1 MGRFQRAAGLV
12 ILGGSWSAA
21 ILLMVVVSRSP
32 KAAVEAPAEAVVFGA
47 WRILYDANAPSIVTV
62 VSAVGLA
69 IFCAWAVSSL
79 ERRVATNA
87 RRSETGTRTPLVPK
101 IVMAESHGEFAGPV
115 TITVLI
121 PAHNEERCLGATI
134 ASLREQS
141 RQPDRVIVVA
151 DNCSDRTVDIAR
163 AAGVEVFETV
173 GNTKKEAGGLNQAL
187 ADVLPHQGDNDLIV
201 VMDADTMIGR
211 DFLKSAARSM
221 ADDRAL
227 MAIGGLFY
235 GEPGGG
241 LIGLFQRNEYA
252 RYARD
257 LRRRRGL
264 VFVLTGTASVF
275 RPRALRTVAA
285 ERGRLIPGVPGQ
297 YFDTM
302 ALTEDNEITLAL
314 KSLGG
319 LVISPADCTVVTEI
333 MPTWRALWVQRLR
346 WQRGAVENLG
356 AYGLRTQTWRYW
368 IQQLGIGYG
377 VVALSGYVALMVV
390 TALALSS
397 VIVFPFWL
405 GVGGVFA
412 AERVITVW
420 RGGWAARA
428 VAVLIIPELLYAL
441 FLAIVFVKGVA
452 DITGDR
458 TATWHYADRR
468 EPTFQVGS

>member
-21 ILLMVVVSRSP
+21 ILLFIVVSRSP
-32 KAAVEAPAEAVVFGA
+32 KAAVDAPADAVLFGV
-47 WRILYDANAPSIVTV
+47 WRILYDVNAPSVVTI

-79 ERRVATNA
+79 ERRVSTNT

-101 IVMAESHGEFAGPV
+101 VVMAESRGRFDGPV

-121 PAHNEERCLGATI
+121 PAHNEENCLGATI
-134 ASLREQS
+134 ESLREQT
-141 RQPDRVIVVA
+141 RKPDRIIVVA
-151 DNCSDRTVDIAR
+151 DNCTDRTVDIAR
-163 AAGVEVFETV
+163 AAGVEVFETI
-173 GNTKKEAGGLNQAL
+173 GNRDKKAGALNQAL
-187 ADVLPHQGDNDLIV
+187 AGVLPQQGPNDLV
-201 VMDADTMIGR
+201 MAMDADTVLGERFLESAGR
-211 DFLKSAARSM
+211 RM
-221 ADDRAL
+221 TDDRAL

-241 LIGLFQRNEYA
+241 LIGLFQRNEYT

-275 RPRALRTVAA
+275 RPHALRTVAA

-319 LVISPADCTVVTEI
+319 LVISPADCTVITEI

-356 AYGLRTQTWRYW
+356 AYGLRMQTWRYW

-377 VVALSGYVALMVV
+377 VIALGTYLALMVITTV
-390 TALALSS
+390 AVDN
-397 VIVFPFWL
+397 VILFPFWL
-405 GVGGVFA
+405 GIGALFA
-412 AERVITVW
+412 VERTITVW

-428 VAVLIIPELLYAL
+428 LAILVLPELIYAM
-441 FLAIVFVKGVA
+441 FLAIVYVKGVA
-452 DITGDR
+452 DITGAR
-458 TATWHYADRR
+458 TATWHYVERPG
-468 EPTFQVGS
+468 PTVQVGS

>member
-21 ILLMVVVSRSP
+21 ILLVIIVSRSP
-32 KAAVEAPAEAVVFGA
+32 KAAVDAPADAVVFGV
-47 WRILYDANAPSIVTV
+47 WRILYDVNAPSVITII
-62 VSAVGLA
+62 SAVGLA

-79 ERRVATNA
+79 ERRVSTSA
-87 RRSETGTRTPLVPK
+87 RRSETGSRTPLVPK
-101 IVMAESHGEFAGPV
+101 IVMADSRGVFDGPV

-121 PAHNEERCLGATI
+121 PAHNEENCLGATI
-134 ASLREQS
+134 ASLQMQR

-151 DNCSDRTVDIAR
+151 DNCTDQTVAIAR

-173 GNTKKEAGGLNQAL
+173 GNRDKKAGALNQAL
-187 ADVLPHQGDNDLIV
+187 AGVLPQQGPNDLIM
-201 VMDADTMIGR
+201 VMDADTVLGDQYLDSAGR
-211 DFLKSAARSM
+211 RM
-221 ADDRAL
+221 TEDRAL

-241 LIGLFQRNEYA
+241 LIGLFQRNEYT

-333 MPTWRALWVQRLR
+333 MPNWRALWVQRLR

-356 AYGLRTQTWRYW
+356 AYGLRNQTWRYW
-368 IQQLGIGYG
+368 LQQLGIGYG
-377 VVALSGYVALMVV
+377 VI
-390 TALALSS
+390 ALAAYLGLMAVTTLALDN

-405 GVGGVFA
+405 GIGALFA

-428 VAVLIIPELLYAL
+428 IAVLILPELMYAM
-441 FLAIVFVKGVA
+441 FLAIVYVKGVA
-452 DITGDR
+452 DIAVAR
-458 TATWHYADRR
+458 TATWHYVER
-468 EPTFQVGS
+468 PGPSVQVGS